1 MLFTMEG
8 LQLFVSHSIGKLYIQ
23 EEEMDI
29 SLYGVWARTQTR
41 HNLLILKGK
50 CLGKIK
56 ELKTLPMS
64 L

>member
-1 MLFTMEG
+1 
-8 LQLFVSHSIGKLYIQ
+8 
-23 EEEMDI
+23 MDI